1 MGNASNFRTQNIVC
15 LASFSVV
22 LREIDKSCGEYYAD
36 LQLLKFCA
44 SEDVSIHHESR
55 LCCSA
60 IFCVDFDEWDLI
72 RDYLDPL
79 AASVCPCDKGRSYSD
94 QFASVGGCAH
104 VAVMRITQGMSPCMG
119 VEACFQVH

>member
-1 MGNASNFRTQNIVC
+1 MGNASNFRTQNIVG

-22 LREIDKSCGEYYAD
+22 LLEIDNSCGEYYAD

-60 IFCVDFDEWDLI
+60 LFCVDFDEWNLI

-79 AASVCPCDKGRSYSD
+79 AASVCPVTKD
-94 QFASVGGCAH
+94 AH
-104 VAVMRITQGMSPCMG
+104 IQISSQA
-119 VEACFQVH
+119 